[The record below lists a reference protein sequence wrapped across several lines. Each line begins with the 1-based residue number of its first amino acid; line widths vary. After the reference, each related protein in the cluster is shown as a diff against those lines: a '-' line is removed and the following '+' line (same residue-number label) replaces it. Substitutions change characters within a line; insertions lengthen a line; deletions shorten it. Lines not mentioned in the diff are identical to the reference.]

1 MITGH
6 LSFFYAFSNVY
17 DYSLCVKQELDTR
30 DSTVNKIFR
39 ELRFYRGP
47 RK

>member
-1 MITGH
+1 MIIGH
-6 LSFFYAFSNVY
+6 LSFFYALNNVY
-17 DYSLCVKQELDTR
+17 DSSLCVKQELDTR
-30 DSTVNKIFR
+30 DSTENKIFR